1 MSVLLIAEHNNKE
14 LRPFT
19 LNAVT
24 AASQLDSD
32 LHVLVIG
39 HNCSDVVKKTSE
51 IPEVKKVLHTEGSYY
66 ENFIAENF
74 TPVIVKAS
82 ENYSHIICSANT
94 FGKNL
99 MPRVAALLDTS
110 QVSDIIK
117 VVSAD
122 TFLRPIYAGNAFTTV
137 KSNDKKKC
145 ITIRPTS
152 FEPCKTTGGS
162 AEITKFDATEQSEA
176 SKFIKREETKSD
188 RPELGN
194 ARIVISGGR
203 GMQSGDNFKL
213 ISAIADKLNAAI
225 GASRAAVDA
234 GYIGNDHQVGQTGK
248 VVVPDL
254 YIAVGISGAIQH
266 LAGMKE
272 SKIIVAINKDGE
284 APIFS
289 VADYGLEADLFE
301 ALPQFLEEL
310 NKLNTIQK

>member
-14 LRPFT
+14 VKPFT
-19 LNAVT
+19 LNAIT
-24 AASQLDSD
+24 AASQINED

-39 HNCSDVVKKTSE
+39 NKADTVAKSISE
-51 IPEVKKVLHTEGSYY
+51 VPNVKKVIHVDNEIY
-66 ENFIAENF
+66 ENYIAENY
-74 TPVIVKAS
+74 TPVIIKHS
-82 ENYSHIICSANT
+82 ENYSHIVCSANT

-117 VVSAD
+117 VISED
-122 TFLRPIYAGNAFTTV
+122 TFLRPIYAGNAFATV
-137 KSNDKKKC
+137 KSTDKKKC

-152 FEPCKTTGGS
+152 FDAAATTGGS
-162 AEITKFDATEQSEA
+162 AEIAKAENLETTTLTKFL
-176 SKFIKREETKSD
+176 KREEVKSD
-188 RPELGN
+188 RPELGT

-213 ISAIADKLNAAI
+213 ITAVADKLNAAI

-234 GYIGNDHQVGQTGK
+234 GYITNDHQVGQTGK

-289 VADYGLEADLFE
+289 VADYGLEADLFD
-301 ALPQFLEEL
+301 ALPKFLEEL

>member
-1 MSVLLIAEHNNKE
+1 M
-14 LRPFT
+14 
-19 LNAVT
+19 
-24 AASQLDSD
+24 
-32 LHVLVIG
+32 
-39 HNCSDVVKKTSE
+39 DVAKKTSE
-51 IPEVKKVLHTEGSYY
+51 IPEVKKVLHTEGSHY
-66 ENFIAENF
+66 ENFLAENF
-74 TPVIVKAS
+74 TPVIIKAS
-82 ENYSHIICSANT
+82 ENYSHIVWSANT

-110 QVSDIIK
+110 QISDIIK
-117 VVSAD
+117 VISPD
-122 TFLRPIYAGNAFTTV
+122 TYLRPIYAGNAFATV
-137 KSNDKKKC
+137 KSTDQKKC

-152 FEPCKTTGGS
+152 FDPAATSGGS
-162 AEITKFDATEQSEA
+162 AEIVKGEA
-176 SKFIKREETKSD
+176 AEAFQQIKFIKREEVKSD
-188 RPELGN
+188 RPELGT
-194 ARIVISGGR
+194 ARVVISGGR
-203 GMQSGDNFKL
+203 GMQNSDNFKL
-213 ISAIADKLNAAI
+213 ITAIADKLNAAV

-234 GYIGNDHQVGQTGK
+234 GYITNDHQVGQTGK